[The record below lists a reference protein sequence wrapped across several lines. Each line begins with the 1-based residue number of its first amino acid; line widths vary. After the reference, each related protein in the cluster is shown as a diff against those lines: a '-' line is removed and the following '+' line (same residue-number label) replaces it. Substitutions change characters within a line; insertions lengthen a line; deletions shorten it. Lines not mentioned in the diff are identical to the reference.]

1 MSMKINALPPVVCIV
16 GPTASGKTSASIAVA
31 KRFDCEIV
39 SADSMQLYRGMDVGT
54 AKPTEAERE
63 GIPHW
68 MFDVADP
75 EESMSVVKYAGMAR
89 ACCDGILS
97 RGRLPLIVGGTGQ
110 YVNAVIRDEN
120 FAPEPASEDIRRE
133 FEAFAAEFGNEALHG
148 LLREK
153 DPESA
158 DRIHAN
164 NVKRVV
170 RALEI
175 ITLTGKTLGQVYA
188 EQEPP
193 RDVYDALMFCLCPEP
208 RELLYSRIDRRVE
221 IMLENG
227 LMDEVRALSSRQ
239 LSPTSLQAIGYKE
252 LFPVLSGECG
262 LEAAAEDICRRT
274 RNYAKRQ
281 LTWFRADKRIEFL
294 TYRTGEEYCLAIE
307 RICQKIKEK
316 TGEVFE
322 KCKSR

>member
-1 MSMKINALPPVVCIV
+1 MENKALAPVVCIV
-16 GPTASGKTSASIAVA
+16 GPTASGKTAASIAVA
-31 KRFDCEIV
+31 KRFECEIV
-39 SADSMQLYRGMDVGT
+39 SADSLQVYRGMDIGT
-54 AKPTEAERE
+54 AKPTVEERE

-75 EESMSVVKYAGMAR
+75 EESMSVVKYARMAR
-89 ACCDGILS
+89 ECCGGILS
-97 RGRLPLIVGGTGQ
+97 RGKLPLIVGGTGQ

-120 FAPEPASEDIRRE
+120 FAPEPASEDIRRGL
-133 FEAFAAEFGNEALHG
+133 EAFARENGNEALHA

-158 DRIHAN
+158 GRIHAN

-193 RDVYDALMFCLCPEP
+193 REVYDAMMFCLCPEP
-208 RELLYSRIDRRVE
+208 RELLYSRIDRRVD
-221 IMLENG
+221 IMLRDG
-227 LMDEVRALSSRQ
+227 LLEEVKSLAGRE

-252 LFPVLSGECG
+252 LFPVLSGEAELC
-262 LEAAAEDICRRT
+262 AAADDIRRRS

-281 LTWFRADKRIEFL
+281 LTWFRADDRIEFL
-294 TYRTGEEYCLAIE
+294 TYRNGEEYSAAID
-307 RICQKIKEK
+307 RICRKIKEK